1 MEQRKLCSTTTKS
14 GTMWE
19 ELVAACH
26 MDETGQIWY
35 QFILGT
41 KPQPHG
47 DEIVFFGDDVN
58 AGQ

>member
-1 MEQRKLCSTTTKS
+1 
-14 GTMWE
+14 MWG